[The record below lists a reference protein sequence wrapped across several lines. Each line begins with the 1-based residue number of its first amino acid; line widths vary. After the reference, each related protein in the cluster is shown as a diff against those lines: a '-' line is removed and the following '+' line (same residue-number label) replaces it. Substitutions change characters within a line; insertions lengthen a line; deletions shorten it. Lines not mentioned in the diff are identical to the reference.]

1 MSQQE
6 PKPKPRPGVCVPWEE
21 RRKEYPEL
29 LGDEETVKK
38 VWEEVDNLAYLF
50 IWACL
55 IQF

>member
-6 PKPKPRPGVCVPWEE
+6 TKPKPKPGVCVPWEE